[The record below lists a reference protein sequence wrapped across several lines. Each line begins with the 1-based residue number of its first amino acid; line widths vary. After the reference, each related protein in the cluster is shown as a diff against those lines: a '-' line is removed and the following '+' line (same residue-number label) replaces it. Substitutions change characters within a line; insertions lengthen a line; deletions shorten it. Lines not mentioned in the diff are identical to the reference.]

1 MTAELLM
8 DVVKQIIADQLHI
21 SESDISEDAAI
32 MDELGASSLDV
43 VEMLMSLE
51 EATGV
56 TVPDED
62 IEQLKTPADA
72 VHYLESAGL

>member
-8 DVVKQIIADQLHI
+8 DVVKQIIADQMHI

-62 IEQLKTPADA
+62 IEQLKTPADT
-72 VHYLESAGL
+72 VHYLESTGL

>member
-8 DVVKQIIADQLHI
+8 DVVKQIIADQMHI

-72 VHYLESAGL
+72 VHYLESTGL

>member
-72 VHYLESAGL
+72 VHYLESTGL

>member
-1 MTAELLM
+1 MPPLWMNWAP
-8 DVVKQIIADQLHI
+8 A
-21 SESDISEDAAI
+21 
-32 MDELGASSLDV
+32 SLDV

-62 IEQLKTPADA
+62 IEQLKTPADT
-72 VHYLESAGL
+72 VHYLESTGL